1 MPHPR
6 IAVCSWSLRPD
17 DESPPRLI
25 ETLAVLEIGAVQ
37 LALGPLV
44 EARPQWA
51 DMLPALRAAGVEV
64 ASGMMAMAGE
74 DYTTLESIA
83 RTGGVRPDETW
94 PTNRLHA
101 AAVARLAAG
110 DGFEL
115 VTFHAG
121 FLPHDRD
128 DPRRGVMLERLRLIA
143 DLFGELGVQLA
154 LETGQESAET
164 LLEVL
169 ADLERPN
176 VGVNFDPANR
186 ILYGQGE
193 PVDGLRRLAPHV
205 RQIHVKDAV
214 PAETPAT
221 WGREVPVGRG
231 AVDWP
236 ALVAVT
242 EGIEPPVR
250 YVIEREAGRSRSGDI
265 AAARDLVADHLGIS
279 ADPA

>member
-44 EARPQWA
+44 EARPEWA
-51 DMLPALRAAGVEV
+51 EMLPALRAAGVEV

-94 PTNRLHA
+94 PANRGHA
-101 AAVARLAAG
+101 AAVARLAASEG
-110 DGFEL
+110 IDL

-128 DPRRGVMLERLRLIA
+128 DPRRGVMVERLRLIA
-143 DLFGELGVQLA
+143 DLCGEHRVGRIFDVPDGDVGGAVLREFVAEEEVIAVPGRPAAVMVPDRRQGDRSEQLRGRATGHIVDVRSTPAVKVVEPVADDCGVVAAHRAVAPEEGRVGRLGV
-154 LETGQESAET
+154 E
-164 LLEVL
+164 
-169 ADLERPN
+169 
-176 VGVNFDPANR
+176 
-186 ILYGQGE
+186 
-193 PVDGLRRLAPHV
+193 
-205 RQIHVKDAV
+205 
-214 PAETPAT
+214 
-221 WGREVPVGRG
+221 
-231 AVDWP
+231 
-236 ALVAVT
+236 
-242 EGIEPPVR
+242 
-250 YVIEREAGRSRSGDI
+250 
-265 AAARDLVADHLGIS
+265 
-279 ADPA
+279 